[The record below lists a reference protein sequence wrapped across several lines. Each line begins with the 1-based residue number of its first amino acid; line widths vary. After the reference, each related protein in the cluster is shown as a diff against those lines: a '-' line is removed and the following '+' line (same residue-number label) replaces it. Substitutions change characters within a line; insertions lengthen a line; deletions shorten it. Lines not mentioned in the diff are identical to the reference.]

1 MIDVRIFGPFRM
13 CTDAGQDV
21 TPGSVKT
28 RALVALLLT
37 GAGGSRAR
45 RWLQDK
51 LWSTRGAEQAA
62 GSLRQA
68 LFELRRALGAE
79 AGLLVTDRTTV
90 TLDLA
95 QVRVLPPEGTGQE
108 FLEGIDVGDSEFE
121 EWLSVERLARDAQET
136 RATARIGPA
145 VIATSR
151 PAPIT
156 VLLRGPDG
164 VDGPVGPVLDL
175 VADAFVGT
183 LTDAALAEVRLE
195 AHGAGEEDAELLLD
209 LAYHPAA
216 NILRARLVCIG
227 SGRHV
232 WTGTLRLDTLGPDPR
247 MRTEIARFATDG
259 AQAAIADGL
268 RRPRETTPGEEAI
281 VRAVRKIFSF
291 TPADLA
297 EAERLLVGVAEV
309 HPSALGWRVF
319 LRMVHRVENAV
330 RADPDVVA
338 EVEALVQESLRR
350 GPRDPIVLAAAAH
363 ACIKVLDRPGDAV
376 ILAQKALQIS
386 WFNPFAIDALSD
398 ALLLR
403 NRVDESLELAAM
415 AQRIGQAT
423 PMSHF
428 FDMGLCLSSVACGRY
443 EDALSMATQA
453 AALAPSFRPALRYG
467 ALLSGALGVQ
477 DDAERALARLRSV
490 EPDFAL
496 DRMLNDPDYP
506 VPTFRACPIARAG
519 PLRELR

>member
-68 LFELRRALGAE
+68 LFELRRALGSE
-79 AGLLVTDRTTV
+79 AGVLVTDRTTV
-90 TLDLA
+90 TLNLA

-108 FLEGIDVGDSEFE
+108 FLEGIDVGDPEFE
-121 EWLSVERLARDAQET
+121 EWLSVERSVRASQET

-145 VIATSR
+145 VVATSR
-151 PAPIT
+151 PAPVT
-156 VLLRGPDG
+156 VLLRGPGG
-164 VDGPVGPVLDL
+164 VDGPARPVLDL
-175 VADAFVGT
+175 VVDAFVGT
-183 LTDAALAEVRLE
+183 LTDSALAEVRLE
-195 AHGAGEEDAELLLD
+195 AHGAGEDDAELLLD
-209 LAYHPAA
+209 LVYHPAP
-216 NILRARLVCIG
+216 NLLRVQLVCIG

-232 WTGTLRLDTLGPDPR
+232 WTGTLRLDTLGPDPK
-247 MRTEIARFATDG
+247 MRTEVARFATEG
-259 AQAAIADGL
+259 AQAAVADGL
-268 RRPRETTPGEEAI
+268 RRPREADPGEIAI
-281 VRAVRKIFSF
+281 VRAVRKMFSF
-291 TPADLA
+291 APADLA
-297 EAERLLVGVAEV
+297 EAERLLATASDT

-319 LRMVHRVENAV
+319 LRIVHRVETAA
-330 RADPDVVA
+330 RAESEFVS
-338 EVEALVQESLRR
+338 EVEGLVQESLHR

-363 ACIKVLDRPGDAV
+363 ACIKVLDRPADAV
-376 ILAQKALQIS
+376 ILAQKALQMS

-403 NRVDESLELAAM
+403 NRIDEAHELAGV

-453 AALAPSFRPALRYG
+453 AALAPSFHPALRYG
-467 ALLSGALGVQ
+467 ALLSAALGAQ
-477 DDAERALARLRSV
+477 DDAERALARLRAI
-490 EPDFAL
+490 EPDCAL

-506 VPTFRACPIARAG
+506 VATFRACPLARTG
-519 PLRELR
+519 SLREMR